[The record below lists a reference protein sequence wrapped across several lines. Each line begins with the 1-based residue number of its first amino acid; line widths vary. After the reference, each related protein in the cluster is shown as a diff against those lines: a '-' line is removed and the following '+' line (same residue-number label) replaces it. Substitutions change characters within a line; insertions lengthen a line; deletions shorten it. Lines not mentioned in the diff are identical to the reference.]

1 MSDLGQEPV
10 ADRAP
15 KDLWDLATR
24 TRQRFRKR
32 RHAIVVAFSIALH
45 LVIVLTV
52 FSPEPPA
59 PKAADPEPIVVELFT
74 PPPPPPK
81 VELPLP
87 KQDVTP
93 PAPAPTPE
101 PPAPAKSPPKR
112 TAFRQTL
119 APRTIT
125 PLPAANAPSQDRG
138 VEVSDAQLAG
148 AATAGSGS
156 PTGGG
161 ECNMLRRLQA
171 ALRKDAMVQAAVAK
185 AHGGRPIVV
194 WNGDWVR
201 HPSQEGGGLAAVRE
215 VIMWEVGFA
224 PPACRSERI
233 HGLVL
238 ITLQDGPGAPRLVV
252 GSNNWRWSDLLF
264 ARSGV
269 RGGE

>member
-1 MSDLGQEPV
+1 MSDPGQEPA
-10 ADRAP
+10 ADSMRQG
-15 KDLWDLATR
+15 LWDLETR

-45 LVIVLTV
+45 LAIVLTV

-59 PKAADPEPIVVELFT
+59 PTAPDPEPITVELFT
-74 PPPPPPK
+74 PPPPPK

-87 KQDVTP
+87 KEDVTP

-112 TAFRQTL
+112 TAFRQTP
-119 APRTIT
+119 APRTIA
-125 PLPAANAPSQDRG
+125 PLPAANAPSVDKG
-138 VEVSDAQLAG
+138 FEVSDAQLAG
-148 AATAGSGS
+148 AATAGSGAPS
-156 PTGGG
+156 GGG
-161 ECNMLRRLQA
+161 DCNMLRRLQA

-185 AHGGRPIVV
+185 AHGGRPIMV

-224 PPACRSERI
+224 PPACRSERVR
-233 HGLVL
+233 GLVL
-238 ITLQDGPGAPRLVV
+238 ITLRDEPGSARLVV
-252 GSNNWRWSDLLF
+252 GSDSWRWSDLLF
-264 ARSGV
+264 ARAGA
-269 RGGE
+269 RGGD